1 MSLFLQDYI
10 KLRRIGEGAFASIW
24 KVQHKS
30 LGYVRAIKV
39 LNATIEDEHDD
50 AYQTFL
56 KECRVLLQLG
66 NGCHPHIMRVYQPRL
81 VDNRALVEM
90 DYVEGR
96 TMTEVLKETPFLPI
110 DEVYRFIRE
119 IGSALAYCHV
129 DIYRFMMN
137 PAEDHLEL
145 DPHNAR
151 QYLISPEKEQEL
163 IRKYGITHNDL
174 HSNNV
179 MRRDYDGS
187 YVLLDFGLAIQDKQ
201 CVKSSSQRDGAPE
214 YKAPEKWESADIT
227 PRTDV
232 YSWGV
237 MMYEA
242 LAGRPPFV
250 CDVKAAKSREEAI
263 YKVSKDHLETP
274 PPPIFPFRQT
284 AFEKMYPGQT
294 YEQDY
299 PEELEQVILK
309 CLAKHPEDR
318 YANVK
323 EVLTS
328 LPLGGGQEGAALS
341 PQLAAALAENHRLKQ
356 EIEDLQQT
364 IRNLA
369 ASIGGS
375 QTANSSPAPAP
386 APPPTPQLSGVLFE

>member
-24 KVQHKS
+24 KVQHKT

-56 KECRVLLQLG
+56 KECRVLLQIG
-66 NGCHPHIMRVYQPRL
+66 NGCHPHIVRVYQPRL

-90 DYVEGR
+90 DYVEGC

-145 DPHNAR
+145 DPKNAR
-151 QYLISPEKEQEL
+151 KYLISPEKEKEL
-163 IRKYGITHNDL
+163 IRKYSITHNDL

-187 YVLLDFGLAIQDKQ
+187 YVLLDFGLAIQDKH

-214 YKAPEKWESADIT
+214 YKAPEKWESAEIT
-227 PRTDV
+227 SRTDV

-250 CDVKAAKSREEAI
+250 CDLKAAKSREEAI
-263 YKVSKDHLETP
+263 YKVSKSHLETP
-274 PPPIFPFRQT
+274 PPPILPFRQA
-284 AFEKMYPGQT
+284 AFERLYPGQT
-294 YEQDY
+294 YVKDY
-299 PEELEQVILK
+299 PDELEQVIMR
-309 CLAKHPEDR
+309 CLAKKPEDR
-318 YANVK
+318 YANAK
-323 EVLTS
+323 EMMEQISTPQPPSSSS
-328 LPLGGGQEGAALS
+328 LAVV
-341 PQLAAALAENHRLKQ
+341 LAENRRLEQ
-356 EIEDLQQT
+356 EIKDLQQT

-375 QTANSSPAPAP
+375 HSVNTPATSSEVPS
-386 APPPTPQLSGVLFE
+386 TTKLNGVVFE